1 MGFFDY
7 LLFGALIN
15 SLRNSGRSNNTH
27 SSFSSDG
34 YNRGYEDGYNDSC
47 MDHEIMNVSPQYVS
61 EVVNERKNITITV
74 LAKFAKAL
82 QVPMASLV
90 EGYHE
95 KEQLGFNSFNCP
107 YCGNVISIE
116 KSDKC

>member
-1 MGFFDY
+1 MLRIDKIMKEHN
-7 LLFGALIN
+7 IN
-15 SLRNSGRSNNTH
+15 TLQLA
-27 SSFSSDG
+27 
-34 YNRGYEDGYNDSC
+34 
-47 MDHEIMNVSPQYVS
+47 EIMNVSPQYVS

-95 KEQLGFNSFNCP
+95 KESLLR
-107 YCGNVISIE
+107 
-116 KSDKC
+116 

>member
-1 MGFFDY
+1 MLRIDKIMKEHN
-7 LLFGALIN
+7 IN
-15 SLRNSGRSNNTH
+15 TLQLA
-27 SSFSSDG
+27 
-34 YNRGYEDGYNDSC
+34 
-47 MDHEIMNVSPQYVS
+47 EIMHVSPQYVS

-90 EGYHE
+90 DGYYE

-107 YCGNVISIE
+107 YSGNVISIE
-116 KSDKC
+116 KSDKY

>member
-1 MGFFDY
+1 MLRIDKIMKEHN
-7 LLFGALIN
+7 IN
-15 SLRNSGRSNNTH
+15 TLQLA
-27 SSFSSDG
+27 
-34 YNRGYEDGYNDSC
+34 
-47 MDHEIMNVSPQYVS
+47 EIMNVSPQYVS

-95 KEQLGFNSFNCP
+95 KEQC
-107 YCGNVISIE
+107 Y
-116 KSDKC
+116 

>member
-1 MGFFDY
+1 MLRIDKIMKEHN
-7 LLFGALIN
+7 IN
-15 SLRNSGRSNNTH
+15 TLQLA
-27 SSFSSDG
+27 
-34 YNRGYEDGYNDSC
+34 
-47 MDHEIMNVSPQYVS
+47 EIMNVSPQYVS

-90 EGYHE
+90 DGYHE
-95 KEQLGFNSFNCP
+95 KDSFNCP

-116 KSDKC
+116 KSDKR

>member
-1 MGFFDY
+1 MLRIDKIMKEHN
-7 LLFGALIN
+7 IN
-15 SLRNSGRSNNTH
+15 TLQLA
-27 SSFSSDG
+27 
-34 YNRGYEDGYNDSC
+34 
-47 MDHEIMNVSPQYVS
+47 EIMNVSPQYVS

-90 EGYHE
+90 DGYHE
-95 KEQLGFNSFNCP
+95 KEQLGFNSLNCP

-116 KSDKC
+116 KSDKR

>member
-1 MGFFDY
+1 MLRIDKIMKEHN
-7 LLFGALIN
+7 IN
-15 SLRNSGRSNNTH
+15 TLQLA
-27 SSFSSDG
+27 
-34 YNRGYEDGYNDSC
+34 
-47 MDHEIMNVSPQYVS
+47 EIMNVSPQYVG

-95 KEQLGFNSFNCP
+95 KEQLGFYSFNCP

-116 KSDKC
+116 KSDKG

>member
-1 MGFFDY
+1 MLRIDKIMKEHN
-7 LLFGALIN
+7 IN
-15 SLRNSGRSNNTH
+15 TLQLA
-27 SSFSSDG
+27 
-34 YNRGYEDGYNDSC
+34 
-47 MDHEIMNVSPQYVS
+47 EIMNVSPQYVS

-95 KEQLGFNSFNCP
+95 K
-107 YCGNVISIE
+107 
-116 KSDKC
+116 DT

>member
-1 MGFFDY
+1 MLRIDKIMKEHN
-7 LLFGALIN
+7 IN
-15 SLRNSGRSNNTH
+15 TLQLA
-27 SSFSSDG
+27 
-34 YNRGYEDGYNDSC
+34 
-47 MDHEIMNVSPQYVS
+47 EIMNVSPQYVS

-116 KSDKC
+116 KSDKR